1 MVMNKRKVKGKDV
14 GGAMITTNWMEL
26 VKLSQMRV
34 KDVFTF
40 WFRGSRDGGLKLL
53 VDILWIQLVY
63 HSFLCLV
70 IKLVINLLVQ
80 AASPVGEHFF
90 V

>member
-53 VDILWIQLVY
+53 VDIL
-63 HSFLCLV
+63 
-70 IKLVINLLVQ
+70 
-80 AASPVGEHFF
+80 
-90 V
+90 

>member
-26 VKLSQMRV
+26 VKESHMRV
-34 KDVFTF
+34 KDVFVF

-53 VDILWIQLVY
+53 VDIL
-63 HSFLCLV
+63 
-70 IKLVINLLVQ
+70 
-80 AASPVGEHFF
+80 
-90 V
+90 